1 MQKMFI
7 KKMILRS
14 CIDEKLLEET
24 AGNRVAA
31 FVKER
36 NGPTEDRSDGHI
48 KTQSRDASCHSI
60 GHNCEIKSR
69 GGP

>member
-1 MQKMFI
+1 M
-7 KKMILRS
+7 
-14 CIDEKLLEET
+14 DEKLLEET
-24 AGNRVAA
+24 AANRVAA

-36 NGPTEDRSDGHI
+36 NGPEDRSDGHI

-60 GHNCEIKSR
+60 GHNCVIKSR